1 MVDEP
6 FRAWPSLAAAL
17 AHAHFSTGV
26 ASTDEQFAAAW
37 TATMRFAAEC
47 LLAGFDPVA
56 LPSPPNAGLHHD
68 AVVALRQEKQTYRD
82 WLPHAE
88 IAQLSLPLSS
98 GHERRLLVDALLF
111 VEDQP
116 TGTAKIFYRND
127 EKAALGEGFCLAA
140 SYRPG
145 APIGSGNEF
154 TITVDPR
161 RGVVLDELYDEL
173 ERRETEAWQKA
184 GMERPNWAPRI

>member
-1 MVDEP
+1 MPIERWETEGMVDEP

-161 RGVVLDELYDEL
+161 
-173 ERRETEAWQKA
+173 
-184 GMERPNWAPRI
+184 